1 MKARLMTRETVW
13 SFCVASIN
21 YANCLDTIIS
31 LLHVSR
37 YIILHL
43 IPNANII
50 IKTKF
55 NNEATAEL

>member
-21 YANCLDTIIS
+21 YANCSDTIS